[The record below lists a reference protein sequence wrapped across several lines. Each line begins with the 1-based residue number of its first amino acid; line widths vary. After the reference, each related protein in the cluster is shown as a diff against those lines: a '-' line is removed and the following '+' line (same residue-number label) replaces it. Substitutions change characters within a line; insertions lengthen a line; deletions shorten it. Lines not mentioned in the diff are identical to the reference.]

1 MRRRPVVIV
10 IDDERE
16 IRALAAD
23 PETLDRLVAEERFE
37 AQGMALATYG
47 GHWLYR
53 WLTPWRSVAG
63 PDDPALYALTPEE
76 RAEALRVWSE
86 YPGATLVTAL
96 AATVV
101 RGQG

>member
-16 IRALAAD
+16 IAALASD
-23 PETLDRLVAEERFE
+23 PEALDRMVAEQRFE

-63 PDDPALYALTPEE
+63 PNDPAIWSLTPEE
-76 RAEALRVWSE
+76 RREASRVWSE
-86 YPGATLVTAL
+86 YPGTTLVTAL